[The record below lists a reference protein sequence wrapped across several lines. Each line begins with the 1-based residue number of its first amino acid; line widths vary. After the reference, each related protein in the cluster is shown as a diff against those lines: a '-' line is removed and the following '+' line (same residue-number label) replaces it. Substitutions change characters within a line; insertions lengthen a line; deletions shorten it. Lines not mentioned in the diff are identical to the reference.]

1 MLECVCGGVC
11 YAPSSLLWLTETV
24 SGAGSSTR
32 GGSQCGLSL
41 TWTKN
46 ERQSGGHESKN
57 ETTVSRANAL
67 AAANTLEPWTHSVAI
82 VE

>member
-1 MLECVCGGVC
+1 MFVWVC
-11 YAPSSLLWLTETV
+11 YAPSSLLWLTQTV

-41 TWTKN
+41 MWTKK
-46 ERQSGGHESKN
+46 ERQSGGHESRN
-57 ETTVSRANAL
+57 ETSVSQATAL
-67 AAANTLEPWTHSVAI
+67 AAANALEPWTHSVAT